1 MSRREEIDL
10 METAVSVLGL
20 FAIAALFGGMVF
32 FPAVVAPT
40 VFRSLPEAEAGTF
53 LRRLF
58 PLYYAYMIA
67 TSLVAAIAFV
77 SRPLIFWV
85 LLIVAV
91 STLAVRQGL
100 VPRLNAWRDASL
112 EGDDAAG
119 RAFETGHRASV
130 VINLVQLVLVCV
142 LLALLALEI
151 PNT

>member
-1 MSRREEIDL
+1 

-77 SRPLIFWV
+77 SRPLIFWA
-85 LLIVAV
+85 LLIVAA

-112 EGDDAAG
+112 EGDDEAG
-119 RAFETGHRASV
+119 RAFETGHRVSV
-130 VINLVQLVLVCV
+130 VINLAQLVLVSV
-142 LLALLALEI
+142 LLVLLGLKI
-151 PNT
+151 PSF